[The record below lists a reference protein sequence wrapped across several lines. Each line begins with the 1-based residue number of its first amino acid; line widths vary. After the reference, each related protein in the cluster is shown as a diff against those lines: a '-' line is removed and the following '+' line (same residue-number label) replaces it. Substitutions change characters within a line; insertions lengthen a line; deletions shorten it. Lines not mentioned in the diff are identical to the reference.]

1 MTDTANIPYFQI
13 RITKIT
19 VDISDAFLNITIR
32 ILLEFHIRNRLQNSE
47 NGGFCIIVLA
57 VILPLVKQFLEFN
70 IQKGAVVNSYP
81 LRNGIIAVNKMSDDA
96 AVFNGIKTFSALVL
110 FGVMSIWKFNYN
122 ADAIIYGGLYG
133 ICLCMSMYCGYKALS
148 LGPLSLT
155 SLIVAF
161 SVVFPLLYGIVFCD
175 EKLTVVRCMGFIFLA
190 LAIVAANVSGGAS
203 DDTRKINNLSS
214 KWKIFVFAT
223 FVCNGLCSVL
233 QKMHQNRREQFW
245 LQ

>member
-1 MTDTANIPYFQI
+1 M
-13 RITKIT
+13 
-19 VDISDAFLNITIR
+19 
-32 ILLEFHIRNRLQNSE
+32 
-47 NGGFCIIVLA
+47 
-57 VILPLVKQFLEFN
+57 PLVKQFLEFN

-81 LRNGIIAVNKMSDDA
+81 LWNRIIAVNKMSDNA

-175 EKLTVVRCMGFIFLA
+175 EKLIVVRCMGFIFLA

-214 KWKIFVFAT
+214 KWKILANAVANYSSIVLAGYENASIMYPAISAGTILAT
-223 FVCNGLCSVL
+223 MIFGTIIFKERLKYNQMIAMLCGIISVICL
-233 QKMHQNRREQFW
+233 KI
-245 LQ
+245 